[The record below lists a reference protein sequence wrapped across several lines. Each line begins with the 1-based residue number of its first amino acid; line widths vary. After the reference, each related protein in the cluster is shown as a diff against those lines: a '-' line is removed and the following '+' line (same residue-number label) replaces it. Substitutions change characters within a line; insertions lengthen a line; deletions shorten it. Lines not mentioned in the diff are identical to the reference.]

1 MKFKTLVANVI
12 LSLGL
17 LTLIPCAHAGFMAV
31 ANVSK
36 IHGTALINKEKIKE
50 GAEIAEGMELSI
62 QKKDDFVEVK
72 FQNGHLVRFTGA
84 TVKVE
89 TLNPKNTLFHLIKGK
104 IYSAIKPLTQNETF
118 QVKTNRVAFAVRGTH
133 FMIEETKK
141 QSYLC
146 VCEGVVSAKSAH
158 GEVNVNKDEDL
169 SLAKPNSEL
178 KATFAA
184 KSMINIANNVFK
196 DMGVL

>member
-1 MKFKTLVANVI
+1 MKFKTLLASIFFSFI
-12 LSLGL
+12 LITSV
-17 LTLIPCAHAGFMAV
+17 HAEFMAV

-36 IHGTALINKEKIKE
+36 IHGKAFINKEQIKV
-50 GAEIAEGMELSI
+50 GAEIAERMELVI
-62 QKKDDFVEVK
+62 PKAGDYVEVK

-89 TLNPKNTLFHLIKGK
+89 TLNPKNTLFNLLKGK
-104 IYSAIKPLTQNETF
+104 LYSAIKPLTQNETF
-118 QVKTNRVAFAVRGTH
+118 EVKTKRLSFGVRGTH

-146 VCEGVVSAKSAH
+146 VCEGVVSAKSAT

-169 SLAKPNSEL
+169 SLATPKSEL
-178 KATFAA
+178 KATVAA
-184 KSMINIANNVFK
+184 KSMINMTNIVFK

>member
-1 MKFKTLVANVI
+1 MTFKTLMVSI
-12 LSLGL
+12 F
-17 LTLIPCAHAGFMAV
+17 LTLALMTGAHAEFMAV

-36 IHGTALINKEKIKE
+36 IHGTAFINKEKIKV
-50 GAEIAEGMELSI
+50 GAEIAERMELTI
-62 QKKDDFVEVK
+62 PKAGDYVEVK

-89 TLNPKNTLFHLIKGK
+89 TLNPKNTLFNLLRGK
-104 IYSAIKPLTQNETF
+104 LYSAIKPLTQNETF
-118 QVKTNRVAFAVRGTH
+118 EVKTKRVAFAVRGTH

-146 VCEGVVSAKSAH
+146 VCEGVVSAKSAT
-158 GEVNVNKDEDL
+158 GEVKVNKDEDL
-169 SLAKPNSEL
+169 SLATPKSEL
-178 KATFAA
+178 KATVAA
-184 KSMINIANNVFK
+184 KSMINMTNVVFK